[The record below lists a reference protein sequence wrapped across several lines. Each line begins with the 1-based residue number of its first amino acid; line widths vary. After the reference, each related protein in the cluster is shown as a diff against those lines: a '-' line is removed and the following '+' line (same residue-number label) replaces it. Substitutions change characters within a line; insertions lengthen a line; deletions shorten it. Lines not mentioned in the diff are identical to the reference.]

1 MPTDMTRASGGLAF
15 LDSELAQQGGDWR
28 AVKTVARKSHGGRNR
43 GAAGISAPV
52 DWQRS
57 WRPGSDFD
65 QTSTTRSRYGVL

>member
-43 GAAGISAPV
+43 GGGDFSACWLAA
-52 DWQRS
+52 
-57 WRPGSDFD
+57 
-65 QTSTTRSRYGVL
+65 